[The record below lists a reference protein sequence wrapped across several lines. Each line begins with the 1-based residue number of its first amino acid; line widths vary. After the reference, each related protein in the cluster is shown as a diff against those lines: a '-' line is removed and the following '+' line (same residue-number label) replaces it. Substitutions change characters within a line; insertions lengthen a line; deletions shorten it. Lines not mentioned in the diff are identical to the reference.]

1 MTAAR
6 RTYGLLAEF
15 DNPTDL
21 VHAVRRA
28 REAGYSRLDA
38 YTPYPIEELSE
49 ALEFRRTRMPL
60 VIFIGGAVGCLS
72 GYLLQIY
79 CDAWDYPINVGG
91 RPLNSWPAFIPVMFE
106 LTVLI
111 ASLAAVFGLLGL
123 CGLPRPHHPLFN
135 VERFA
140 RATRDRFFLCIEA
153 RDPRFDLQATRAFL
167 AGLNPSEVTEVM
179 D

>member
-1 MTAAR
+1 MTR
-6 RTYGLLAEF
+6 LYGLLAEF
-15 DNPTDL
+15 DNPTAL

-28 REAGYSRLDA
+28 REGGYRRLDA
-38 YTPYPIEELSE
+38 YTPYPVEELTE

-60 VIFIGGAVGCLS
+60 VIFIGGVVGCVS
-72 GYLLQIY
+72 GYLLQMY
-79 CDAWDYPINVGG
+79 CAAWDYPINVGG

-135 VERFA
+135 VPRFA
-140 RATRDRFFLCIEA
+140 LATRDRFFLCIEQ
-153 RDPRFDLQATRAFL
+153 RDPRFDLETTRAFL
-167 AGLNPSEVTEVM
+167 KELNPAEVYEVP